1 MFRVQSGHWDKL
13 EQDAKFIRKQVFII
27 EQNIP
32 EEEEWDDQDMISDH
46 FVVYDQDQ
54 PIATARLLQ
63 NNSVGRV
70 AVLKAY
76 RGQGIGRMIMLEIIR
91 QAHQQDRK
99 PVGRAHRRRGRR
111 RAEPGH
117 GRHRL
122 RAVRQQLRPAR
133 LRVAGVRTLIL
144 TKILTNFRPTGILP

>member
-1 MFRVQSGHWDKL
+1 MYRVQSGHWNKL

-99 PVGRAHRRRGRR
+99 F
-111 RAEPGH
+111 
-117 GRHRL
+117 L
-122 RAVRQQLRPAR
+122 QLSSQVHAISFYEKLGFSIQGDAYDECGIPHIKMQ
-133 LRVAGVRTLIL
+133 LVIE
-144 TKILTNFRPTGILP
+144 TKNH

>member
-99 PVGRAHRRRGRR
+99 F
-111 RAEPGH
+111 
-117 GRHRL
+117 L
-122 RAVRQQLRPAR
+122 QLSSQVHAISFYEKLGFSIQGDAYDECGIPHIKMQ
-133 LRVAGVRTLIL
+133 LVIE
-144 TKILTNFRPTGILP
+144 TKKHWN

>member
-70 AVLKAY
+70 AVVKAY
-76 RGQGIGRMIMLEIIR
+76 RGQGLGQMIMLEIISYA
-91 QAHQQDRK
+91 QKQGLS
-99 PVGRAHRRRGRR
+99 V
-111 RAEPGH
+111 
-117 GRHRL
+117 L
-122 RAVRQQLRPAR
+122 
-133 LRVAGVRTLIL
+133 TLSSQVHAISFYEKL
-144 TKILTNFRPTGILP
+144 GFTVQGNSYDECGIPHIEMTMSLNTL

>member
-1 MFRVQSGHWDKL
+1 MFRVQSGDWDKL

-91 QAHQQDRK
+91 QAHQQDRTF
-99 PVGRAHRRRGRR
+99 
-111 RAEPGH
+111 
-117 GRHRL
+117 L
-122 RAVRQQLRPAR
+122 QLSSQVHAISFYEKLGFSIQGDAYDECGIPHIKMQ
-133 LRVAGVRTLIL
+133 LVIE
-144 TKILTNFRPTGILP
+144 TKNH

>member
-1 MFRVQSGHWDKL
+1 MYRVQSGHWDKL

-46 FVVYDQDQ
+46 VVVYDQDQ

-76 RGQGIGRMIMLEIIR
+76 RGQGIGRMIMLEIIQ

-99 PVGRAHRRRGRR
+99 F
-111 RAEPGH
+111 
-117 GRHRL
+117 L
-122 RAVRQQLRPAR
+122 QLSSQVHAISFYEKLGFSIQGDAYDECGIPHIKMQ
-133 LRVAGVRTLIL
+133 LVIE
-144 TKILTNFRPTGILP
+144 TKNH

>member
-27 EQNIP
+27 EQNIL

-99 PVGRAHRRRGRR
+99 F
-111 RAEPGH
+111 
-117 GRHRL
+117 L
-122 RAVRQQLRPAR
+122 QLSSQVHAISFYEKLGFSIQGDAYDECGIPHIKMQ
-133 LRVAGVRTLIL
+133 LVIE
-144 TKILTNFRPTGILP
+144 TKNH

>member
-1 MFRVQSGHWDKL
+1 MYRVQSGHWDKL
-13 EQDAKFIRKQVFII
+13 EQEAKFIRKQVFII

-70 AVLKAY
+70 AVLNAY
-76 RGQGIGRMIMLEIIR
+76 RGQGIGRMIILEIIR
-91 QAHQQDRK
+91 QAHQQDRTF
-99 PVGRAHRRRGRR
+99 
-111 RAEPGH
+111 
-117 GRHRL
+117 L
-122 RAVRQQLRPAR
+122 QLSSQVHAISFYEKLGFSIQGDAYDECGIPHIKMQ
-133 LRVAGVRTLIL
+133 LVIE
-144 TKILTNFRPTGILP
+144 TKNH

>member
-1 MFRVQSGHWDKL
+1 MFRVQSGHWNKL
-13 EQDAKFIRKQVFII
+13 EQDVKFIRKQVFII

-99 PVGRAHRRRGRR
+99 FLHLSSQVHAISFYEKLGFSIQGDAYDECGIPHIKM
-111 RAEPGH
+111 
-117 GRHRL
+117 
-122 RAVRQQLRPAR
+122 QL
-133 LRVAGVRTLIL
+133 VIE
-144 TKILTNFRPTGILP
+144 TKNH

>member
-1 MFRVQSGHWDKL
+1 
-13 EQDAKFIRKQVFII
+13 
-27 EQNIP
+27 
-32 EEEEWDDQDMISDH
+32 MISDH

-76 RGQGIGRMIMLEIIR
+76 RGQGIGSMIMLEIIR

-99 PVGRAHRRRGRR
+99 F
-111 RAEPGH
+111 
-117 GRHRL
+117 L
-122 RAVRQQLRPAR
+122 QLSSQVHAISFYEKLGFSIQGDAYDECGIPHIKMQ
-133 LRVAGVRTLIL
+133 LVIE
-144 TKILTNFRPTGILP
+144 TKNH

>member
-99 PVGRAHRRRGRR
+99 F
-111 RAEPGH
+111 
-117 GRHRL
+117 L
-122 RAVRQQLRPAR
+122 QLSSQVHAISFYEKLGFSIQGDAYDECGIPHIKMQ
-133 LRVAGVRTLIL
+133 LVIE
-144 TKILTNFRPTGILP
+144 TKKHWNEDLDHNLLDR

>member
-91 QAHQQDRK
+91 QAHQQDRTF
-99 PVGRAHRRRGRR
+99 
-111 RAEPGH
+111 
-117 GRHRL
+117 L
-122 RAVRQQLRPAR
+122 QLSSQVHAISFYEKLGFSIQGDAYDECGIPHIKMQ
-133 LRVAGVRTLIL
+133 LVIE
-144 TKILTNFRPTGILP
+144 TKITETKI

>member
-99 PVGRAHRRRGRR
+99 FLHLSSQVHAISFYEKLGFSIQGDAYDECGIPHIKM
-111 RAEPGH
+111 
-117 GRHRL
+117 
-122 RAVRQQLRPAR
+122 QL
-133 LRVAGVRTLIL
+133 VIE
-144 TKILTNFRPTGILP
+144 TKKHWN

>member
-1 MFRVQSGHWDKL
+1 MYRVQSGHWDKL

-99 PVGRAHRRRGRR
+99 FLHLSSQVHAISFYEKLGFSIQGDAYDECGIPHIKM
-111 RAEPGH
+111 
-117 GRHRL
+117 
-122 RAVRQQLRPAR
+122 QL
-133 LRVAGVRTLIL
+133 VIE
-144 TKILTNFRPTGILP
+144 TKNHSNEELDHNLLDR

>member
-13 EQDAKFIRKQVFII
+13 EQDAKFIRKKVFII

-99 PVGRAHRRRGRR
+99 FLHLSSQVHAISFYEKLGFSIQGDAYDECGIPHIKM
-111 RAEPGH
+111 
-117 GRHRL
+117 
-122 RAVRQQLRPAR
+122 QL
-133 LRVAGVRTLIL
+133 VIE
-144 TKILTNFRPTGILP
+144 TKNH